1 MEAVKAKQTDR
12 GTSDRLGDYVSQT
25 VLYEGEHALF
35 KSQHGWQWAQRSLR
49 AQLVEADA
57 LAIHR
62 GRLLVHPERVAQVVE
77 RVAVERARARLNGH
91 S

>member
-1 MEAVKAKQTDR
+1 MKLKDERPDADAALRIGRFGPQR
-12 GTSDRLGDYVSQT
+12 E
-25 VLYEGEHALF
+25 LYEGDRPLF
-35 KSQHGWQWAQRSLR
+35 KSAHGWQWAQRSLR

-62 GRLLVHPERVAQVVE
+62 GRLLVDRERVAQVVE
-77 RVAVERARARLNGH
+77 RVAVERARARFNGH